1 MLAIAVVNCKISA
14 VSNVTVDVCGM
25 SQWYLLYCKPK
36 QEQRALEN
44 LKLQGI
50 DSFYPTFSHSKLVRG
65 TKTTTQKPLFPNY
78 LFVFL
83 DETSGCFTKV
93 KNTRGVASF
102 VMFGNQYQRVPEA
115 LVASTRTISQTQ
127 VDINELPKTGDVV
140 ELNTPVYK
148 GLNAIYKEPDGDK
161 RSILLLQ
168 LLNQEVEV
176 IVENSEFTLTQNH

>member
-1 MLAIAVVNCKISA
+1 MVSCKIGA
-14 VSNVTVDVCGM
+14 VSIITVDVCGM

-50 DSFYPTFSHSKLVRG
+50 DSFYPTFSHTKLVRG
-65 TKTTTQKPLFPNY
+65 TQTTTQKPLFPNY
-78 LFVFL
+78 LFVHL
-83 DETSGCFTKV
+83 DETTGYFTKV
-93 KNTRGVASF
+93 KSTRGVASF

-115 LVASTRTISQTQ
+115 LIASTKSFSQTQ
-127 VDINELPKTGDVV
+127 IKINELPQTGDVV
-140 ELNTPVYK
+140 ELNSPVYQ
-148 GLNAIYKEPDGDK
+148 GLQAIYKEPDGDK

-176 IVENSEFTLTQNH
+176 VVDNSDFNVAKK